1 METYSVE
8 KDVGSTTISPQVLQ
22 KIARLTALSV
32 QGVSRLARPAGK
44 LSQIVSKD
52 NDKGATVHIQEE
64 GVFVDVYVIMMSNF
78 NVRDVSREIQSRVAR
93 AISEMVGMDVGGV
106 NIHVMDFDFNV

>member
-8 KDVGSTTISPQVLQ
+8 KEVGKTTISTQVLQ

-32 QGVSRLARPAGK
+32 QGVSRLANATGS
-44 LSQIVSKD
+44 LGQILSKD
-52 NDKGATVHIQEE
+52 EDKGAKIHIQDES
-64 GVFVDVYVIMMSNF
+64 VFVDVYVILMSNY
-78 NVRDVSREIQSRVAR
+78 NVRDVSREIQSRVSR
-93 AISEMVGMDVGGV
+93 AISEMVGMEVGGV

>member
-1 METYSVE
+1 MEMYSME
-8 KDVGSTTISPQVLQ
+8 KEVGNTTISPQVLQ

-32 QGVSRLARPAGK
+32 QGVSRLANPAGN
-44 LSQIVSKD
+44 LGQILSKD
-52 NDKGATVHIQEE
+52 EDKGAKIHIQEE
-64 GVFVDVYVIMMSNF
+64 GVFVDVYVVLMSNF
-78 NVRDVSREIQSRVAR
+78 NVRDVSREIQSRVSR